1 MSLEVI
7 SWYLWLQMTLSPSY
21 RVDDG
26 KMVRVRTSRKAS
38 VAVTQYQVLSSTVSS
53 ALLELQPITGERA
66 SPAPPPRGRGPCSAL
81 RPRGAGLGLYGA
93 GLCPAEQ
100 LVLGTAAAADS
111 LESVL
116 LVLSGGQ
123 ELP

>member
-1 MSLEVI
+1 
-7 SWYLWLQMTLSPSY
+7 MTLSPSY

-66 SPAPPPRGRGPCSAL
+66 SPAPPPPVG
-81 RPRGAGLGLYGA
+81 GAPVLHVAPEVQGWACMGLGCA
-93 GLCPAEQ
+93 PQSSWCWGLR
-100 LVLGTAAAADS
+100 
-111 LESVL
+111 
-116 LVLSGGQ
+116 
-123 ELP
+123 LPLTHWKVCCLC

>member
-66 SPAPPPRGRGPCSAL
+66 SPAPPPPWEGPLFCTSPQ
-81 RPRGAGLGLYGA
+81 RCGAGPVWGWAVPRRAAGA
-93 GLCPAEQ
+93 GDC
-100 LVLGTAAAADS
+100 GCR
-111 LESVL
+111 
-116 LVLSGGQ
+116 
-123 ELP
+123 